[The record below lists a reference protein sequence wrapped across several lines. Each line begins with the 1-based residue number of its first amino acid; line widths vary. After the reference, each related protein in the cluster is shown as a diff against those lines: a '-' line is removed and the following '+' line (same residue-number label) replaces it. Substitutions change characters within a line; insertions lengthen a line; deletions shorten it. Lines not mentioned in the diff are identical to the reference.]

1 MELHC
6 GLSFHFSADWRC
18 WASFHMLIDHVYLLS
33 VFSRILTIFYWII
46 SVLLIICRNS
56 LCILN
61 TVYTLSF
68 NFLNSAFWWELF
80 AFDEVQFIKFYFMF
94 SVFGVLSK
102 KSLYNFRLWRF
113 SPVFSCRSLIV
124 FAFALRAM
132 IHPKLIF
139 VCGVSGS
146 VITFFIHLFSC
157 SSTIYFFY

>member
-1 MELHC
+1 MSSSSSMSLLEFGIISLLNFSHCRGCKMELHC

-80 AFDEVQFIKFYFMF
+80 TFDEVQFIKFYFMF

-102 KSLYNFRLWRF
+102 KSL
-113 SPVFSCRSLIV
+113 
-124 FAFALRAM
+124 
-132 IHPKLIF
+132 
-139 VCGVSGS
+139 
-146 VITFFIHLFSC
+146 
-157 SSTIYFFY
+157 